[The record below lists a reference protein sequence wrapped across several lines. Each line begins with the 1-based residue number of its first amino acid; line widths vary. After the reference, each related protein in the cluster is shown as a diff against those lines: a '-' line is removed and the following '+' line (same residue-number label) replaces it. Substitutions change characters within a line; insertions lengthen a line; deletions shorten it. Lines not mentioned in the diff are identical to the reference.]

1 MSEFKAF
8 LVEMKIFSLAT
19 AFIVGVASNDLVKS
33 LVNNILMPI
42 IGIFIPSGTWEEAS
56 FQLGSAEILWGP
68 FLSTLV
74 HFVIVLFII
83 FIITKKLMKAE
94 KEKS

>member
-33 LVNNILMPI
+33 LVNNILML
-42 IGIFIPSGTWEEAS
+42 IPSGTWEEAS